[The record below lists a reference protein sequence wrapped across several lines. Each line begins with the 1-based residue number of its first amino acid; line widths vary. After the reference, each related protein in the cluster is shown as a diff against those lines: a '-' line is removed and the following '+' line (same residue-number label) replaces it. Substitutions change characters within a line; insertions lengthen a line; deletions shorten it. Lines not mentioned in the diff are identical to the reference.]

1 MDPAAGLLWLLFVL
15 APIGT
20 LLLPVLVVGALTPRF
35 AAAARRLLQRGACVG
50 LICAVLMAVLFM
62 LRPELSMPG
71 AGNLA
76 MVLAAF
82 MAGLA
87 GAVATLALVRIIKP

>member
-1 MDPAAGLLWLLFVL
+1 
-15 APIGT
+15 
-20 LLLPVLVVGALTPRF
+20 
-35 AAAARRLLQRGACVG
+35 
-50 LICAVLMAVLFM
+50 
-62 LRPELSMPG
+62 MPG